1 LDFGEQFQNFFDDV
15 FLDDLED
22 LVLLQEFSGNVKR
35 KIFRIDDSLNEA
47 EAIRDQILAVVHNED
62 SSDVEFDVIF
72 FLLGFEE
79 IEGGSFG
86 YEEDCLELELSLN

>member
-1 LDFGEQFQNFFDDV
+1 MDFGEQFQDFFNNV
-15 FLDDLED
+15 FLDDFEN

-47 EAIRDQILAVVHNED
+47 EAVRDQILAVVHNED

-79 IEGGSFG
+79 IEGGTLG
-86 YEEDCLELELSLN
+86 YEEECLELELSLN